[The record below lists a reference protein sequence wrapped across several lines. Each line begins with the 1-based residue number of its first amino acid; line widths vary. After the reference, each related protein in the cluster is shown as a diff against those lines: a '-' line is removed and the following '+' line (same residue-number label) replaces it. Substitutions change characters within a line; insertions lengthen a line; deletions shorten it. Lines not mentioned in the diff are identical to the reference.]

1 MGRTPVMQRL
11 MLRLAVVAVLVVIA
25 GACGNDDDAA
35 PDTTATGADPTTTTT
50 EAETT
55 TTEVETTP
63 VSVYFFDG
71 EELKV
76 GYVRQA
82 EGLGVAAEALEAL
95 LAGPNG
101 DDEALGLHTEI
112 PDGTELLGVDIVDN
126 QATVDLSGE
135 FESGGGTLSM
145 SARLAQ
151 VVFTTSQFPSVD
163 EVVIHLDGEPAETL
177 GGEGLMIADPLTRA
191 DFEFEGDIY
200 HLTPAI
206 LIETPRPGEE
216 VRDSIRVT
224 GRSNTFEAALYFE
237 IVDSD
242 GDVVVE
248 ETYAMATSGTGTPG
262 DFDETLELPDDTPE
276 SIVLLAYDLS
286 ARDGSRVGITE
297 VPLTV
302 G

>member
-1 MGRTPVMQRL
+1 MQRS
-11 MLRLAVVAVLVVIA
+11 MIRLAVVAVLVVIA
-25 GACGNDDDAA
+25 GACGTDDDAA
-35 PDTTATGADPTTTTT
+35 PDTTATGADTTTTTT

-55 TTEVETTP
+55 TTTTTVETTP
-63 VSVYFFDG
+63 VSVYFLSG

-95 LAGPNG
+95 IAGPDA

-151 VVFTTSQFPSVD
+151 VVYTTSQFPSVE
-163 EVVIHLDGEPAETL
+163 EVVIHLDGEPAEAL
-177 GGEGLMIADPLTRA
+177 GGEGLMIGDPLTRA

-200 HLTPAI
+200 HLTPPI
-206 LIETPRPGEE
+206 LVETPRPGEQ
-216 VRDSIRVT
+216 VSDSIRVA

-237 IVDSD
+237 IVDSE